1 MVSNNVK
8 EANKNQYNKFNIKCA
23 SSQAIRVQSSH
34 NGLKRKRDP
43 NDLFNL
49 FGETEEPDY
58 DEELKDKLNKK
69 MSMKESD
76 NNQPK
81 SIKLCSIEA
90 LYKLKG
96 KKFPAPSSKKKPDDD
111 SLENNNINT
120 PNTNPENTINPNANV
135 NPNEIS
141 LIEEDE
147 VDPTDNS
154 TNNNPS
160 NKPSGRMSL
169 KSISLMG
176 NNTSINTNSADEDII
191 MLDENGDEQNE
202 ETQEAAM
209 PEKIDKLRTDAN
221 MKLRKHMTVKLHKT
235 L

>member
-58 DEELKDKLNKK
+58 DEELKDRLNKK

-96 KKFPAPSSKKKPDDD
+96 KKFPAPVKKKPEDDL
-111 SLENNNINT
+111 LENNNIST
-120 PNTNPENTINPNANV
+120 PNTTENAVTSNANI

-147 VDPTDNS
+147 ADHADNS
-154 TNNNPS
+154 TNNNTS
-160 NKPSGRMSL
+160 NKPAARMSL

-176 NNTSINTNSADEDII
+176 NNNSIVNNSADEDII

-209 PEKIDKLRTDAN
+209 PEKIDKLRTDVN

>member
-58 DEELKDKLNKK
+58 DEELKDRLNKK

-96 KKFPAPSSKKKPDDD
+96 KKFPAPVKKKPEDD
-111 SLENNNINT
+111 SLENNNIST
-120 PNTNPENTINPNANV
+120 PNTTENAVTSNANI

-147 VDPTDNS
+147 AGHADNS
-154 TNNNPS
+154 TNNNTC
-160 NKPSGRMSL
+160 NKPAARMSL

-176 NNTSINTNSADEDII
+176 NNNSIVNNSADEDII

-202 ETQEAAM
+202 DTQEAAM
-209 PEKIDKLRTDAN
+209 PEKIDKLRTDVN